1 MILIS
6 FSDIPFNAANAT
18 QMSDQISQSNYTA
31 EGATGSVKDYYYDN
45 SMGAL
50 NANFVVV
57 GPYTLSQNQAYYGA
71 NDSEGDDLRPREMV
85 AEACSLASSH
95 INFAIFD
102 NDGDNYVDMIHV
114 VYAGR
119 GEHNGGG
126 ANAIWAHS
134 WAIPSAP
141 LFNGVRA
148 YKYSCS
154 NELRTTNAIDG
165 IGTICHEM
173 GHVLGLPDFYDTDY
187 SVSGQAITL
196 DSWDLMSS
204 GNYNNASKTPPY
216 LSALERHMLGWIN
229 PITLTNNN
237 TPCTLPAIS
246 DSNKAYKV
254 NLTTNEFFI
263 FEHRNKKKWDQY
275 TPAKGM
281 LVFHGD
287 NYLINQW
294 INTRINKINTKS
306 NDRGFFII
314 PAYGDSSNNVS
325 ASTTFPGS
333 QNIRSFVGS
342 KLKNFAATGKLLL
355 NINYGQDSVLEFNYF
370 NTQPSINFTAI
381 AATNITSTSA
391 KLNGTITGTG
401 ISSKGFQYRK
411 QGTSTYTSLSTS
423 STPLQVNINNLSSST
438 TYEYRLYAV
447 SSIGTTY
454 SNTEIFMTDCGVV
467 SPPLTE
473 NFESPLNC
481 WTNISSS
488 TDNIDVVQS
497 GGFPS
502 CTAHGGEGM
511 LKYNSFSI
519 LANQWAGL
527 ISPKISFPHSSYE
540 VSLWIFRYKGNYSK
554 IGEGV
559 EVYVNSS
566 QSLNGATKIG
576 FISNNREEPPTINTN
591 GWYNYTCNVGQQAVG
606 ENYIILKTISKYG
619 YNTYIDDF
627 SIYEVEI
634 FPPTIKTDSIKNI
647 THNSSTIYSSFNQ
660 GTQTIL
666 SKGLEYR
673 PSFNNNWDSIS
684 VQNNTSPFS
693 IILSSLIPN
702 QLYFVRPYVVTQE
715 GRTYPATID
724 SFKTQAL
731 ILPIVTTETSVF
743 NAPSS
748 VLVYGS
754 YTQGSDPIITSG
766 FQYKETTI
774 STWTTLNQTNN
785 ISSFNSTIT
794 NLSLSTTYQY
804 RAFVTHNTGT
814 TYGITKTFTTP
825 TPPTISFDPIEDF
838 CLNDNSIILD
848 IASPQGGVYSGQGI
862 TNLNQFNPSQ
872 AGVGNYYIK
881 YTYTDTNLITVID
894 SFIVKVNANPQITF
908 LQTNSLEICQGD
920 SINLEVQAIVGA
932 SYQWYK
938 DDAIIIGEN
947 SNICSVNTE
956 ANYNVVV
963 VNSNNCS
970 SVSSYISL
978 EVNQIYYSTIT
989 ASICQGQTYT
999 LNGFNENAAG
1009 FYTQTLQT
1017 TKGCDSIVNLSL
1029 TVNPTYNNYFN
1040 ATISEGETY
1049 SLNGFNETTTGLYTQ
1064 NLQTIKGCDSI
1075 ISLNLIV
1082 YPAFTTVFDVTICQG
1097 MTYILNGFNEN
1108 RTGIYTQYLQ
1118 TINGSDSIVILNLKV
1133 NPIYNDTITR
1143 VICQGDTYS
1152 SNGFNEN
1159 TEGIYTQFLQTINGC
1174 DSIIS
1179 LNLIVKPIYTTS
1191 FNATICEGES
1201 YSLNG
1206 FNENITGTY
1215 TQTLQTINGC
1225 DSIVNLNLI
1234 VNPIYTTSFNAVIC
1248 EGESYNLNGFNE
1260 NITGTYSQTLQT
1272 INGCDSIISLNLIV
1286 NPIYTTSFNAVICEG
1301 ESYNLNGFNES
1312 TTGTYTQTLQT
1323 INGCDS
1329 IITLDLIVNPIYT
1342 TSFNA
1347 VICQGETYN
1356 LNGFNENITGTY
1368 TQTLQTINGCDSIV
1382 NLNLIVNPIYTTSFN
1397 ATICEGESYS
1407 LNGFN
1412 ETTTGTYTQT
1422 LQTINGCDSIIT
1434 LNLIVNEV
1442 NPPSSLTLEIVQS
1455 YFELSWVGYAENY
1468 IIYRG
1473 NDSIGSTTNT
1483 IYIDTNVVHGVN
1495 YCYRIKSI
1503 EGECEAE
1510 SIEICKEFLGI
1521 NDNINNNSNMSIILY
1536 PNPANGNTTLRTE
1549 GITKPTDVFVYDVV
1563 GRHLR
1568 TYKLEANQKELNIDL
1583 TGFAKGI
1590 YQIKVLNQTKKLI
1603 KN

>member
-1 MILIS
+1 MKAFNTFIRVLLLLTLFHSGLFAAPADKTRTFSKTQKNGKTITYTLNGDEFISWLTSLDGYTLLENQKQEIVYAIKDRDEGLIKSSVLATDPEYRSAEEILFLSSIKKGLFYSPSQLEVSRKNRETRYSENQPNYIPTTGTPNFLVILINY
-6 FSDIPFNAANAT
+6 SDIPFNADNAT
-18 QMSDQISQSNYTA
+18 KMSNQISQSNYTTD
-31 EGATGSVKDYYYDN
+31 GATGSVKDYYFDN

-57 GPYTLSQNQAYYGA
+57 GPYTLSQNQAYYGG
-71 NDSEGDDLRPREMV
+71 NDSQGDDLRPREMV
-85 AEACSLASSH
+85 AEACSLASQD

-134 WAIPSAP
+134 WTIPSAP
-141 LFNGVRA
+141 MYNGVRA
-148 YKYSCS
+148 YRYSCS
-154 NELRTTNAIDG
+154 NELRTTTQIDG

-187 SVSGQAITL
+187 STSGQAITL

-216 LSALERHMLGWIN
+216 LSALERHMLGWID
-229 PITLTNNN
+229 PIILTNNN

-254 NLTTNEFFI
+254 NLNTNEFFI

-294 INTRINKINTKS
+294 INSRVNKINTKS

-314 PAYGDSSNNVS
+314 PAYGDSSNNTS

-342 KLKNFAATGKLLL
+342 KLKNFTPTGKLLL

-370 NTQPSINFTAI
+370 NTQPNISFTAL
-381 AATNITSTSA
+381 AATNITSSSA
-391 KLNGTITGTG
+391 SLNGTIAGTG
-401 ISSKGFQYRK
+401 IISRGFQYRK
-411 QGTSTYTSLSTS
+411 QGTSTYTSQSTS
-423 STPLQVNINNLSSST
+423 TSPLQVNINNLSSST

-447 SSIGTTY
+447 SSIGTIY
-454 SNTEIFMTDCGVV
+454 SNTETFTTGCGVV

-473 NFESPLNC
+473 SFESPLNC
-481 WTNISSS
+481 WTNISSN
-488 TDNIDVVQS
+488 TNNIDIVQS
-497 GGFPS
+497 GGSPT

-519 LANQWAGL
+519 SANQWAGL

-540 VSLWIFRYKGNYSK
+540 VSLWIYRFKGSYSK

-559 EVYVNSS
+559 EIYINSS
-566 QSLNGATKIG
+566 QSLSGATKIG
-576 FISNNREEPPTINTN
+576 FISNNREEEPTINTN
-591 GWYNYTCNVGQQAVG
+591 GWYNYTCNIGQQAVG

-627 SIYEVEI
+627 SINEVETI
-634 FPPTIKTDSIKNI
+634 PPTIITDSIKNI
-647 THNSSTIYSSFNQ
+647 THNSSTIYSSFTQ

-693 IILSSLIPN
+693 VTLSSLIPN

-715 GRTYPATID
+715 GRTYPTTID

-731 ILPIVTTETSVF
+731 ILPIVITDTSIF

-754 YTQGSDPIITSG
+754 YVQGSDPIITSG
-766 FQYKETTI
+766 FQYKETTT

-785 ISSFNSTIT
+785 NNIFYDTIT
-794 NLSLSTTYQY
+794 NLPSSKEHQY
-804 RAFVTHNTGT
+804 RAFATHSTGT
-814 TYGITKTFTTP
+814 TYGLTKTFTTP
-825 TPPTISFDPIEDF
+825 TPPTISFDPIGDY
-838 CLNDNSIILD
+838 CLNDYSIILD
-848 IASPQGGVYSGQGI
+848 IASPQGGTYSGQGI
-862 TNLNQFNPSQ
+862 TNQNQFNPSQ
-872 AGVGNYYIK
+872 AGLGNHYIK
-881 YTYTDTNLITVID
+881 YTYTDTNSLTVAD

-908 LQTNSLEICQGD
+908 LQPTSLEICQGD
-920 SINLEVQAIVGA
+920 SIQIGIEPILGA
-932 SYQWYK
+932 TYHWYK
-938 DDAIIIGEN
+938 DDTIITGLS
-947 SNICSVNTE
+947 SNVFSSNTE

-963 VNSNNCS
+963 VNSNNCT

-978 EVNQIYYSTIT
+978 EVNQTYDSTIR

-999 LNGFNENAAG
+999 LNGFNEN
-1009 FYTQTLQT
+1009 
-1017 TKGCDSIVNLSL
+1017 
-1029 TVNPTYNNYFN
+1029 
-1040 ATISEGETY
+1040 
-1049 SLNGFNETTTGLYTQ
+1049 
-1064 NLQTIKGCDSI
+1064 
-1075 ISLNLIV
+1075 
-1082 YPAFTTVFDVTICQG
+1082 
-1097 MTYILNGFNEN
+1097 
-1108 RTGIYTQYLQ
+1108 
-1118 TINGSDSIVILNLKV
+1118 
-1133 NPIYNDTITR
+1133 
-1143 VICQGDTYS
+1143 
-1152 SNGFNEN
+1152 
-1159 TEGIYTQFLQTINGC
+1159 
-1174 DSIIS
+1174 
-1179 LNLIVKPIYTTS
+1179 
-1191 FNATICEGES
+1191 
-1201 YSLNG
+1201 
-1206 FNENITGTY
+1206 
-1215 TQTLQTINGC
+1215 
-1225 DSIVNLNLI
+1225 
-1234 VNPIYTTSFNAVIC
+1234 
-1248 EGESYNLNGFNE
+1248 
-1260 NITGTYSQTLQT
+1260 
-1272 INGCDSIISLNLIV
+1272 
-1286 NPIYTTSFNAVICEG
+1286 
-1301 ESYNLNGFNES
+1301 
-1312 TTGTYTQTLQT
+1312 
-1323 INGCDS
+1323 
-1329 IITLDLIVNPIYT
+1329 
-1342 TSFNA
+1342 
-1347 VICQGETYN
+1347 
-1356 LNGFNENITGTY
+1356 
-1368 TQTLQTINGCDSIV
+1368 
-1382 NLNLIVNPIYTTSFN
+1382 
-1397 ATICEGESYS
+1397 
-1407 LNGFN
+1407 
-1412 ETTTGTYTQT
+1412 TTGTYTQT

-1434 LNLIVNEV
+1434 LNLLVNEV
-1442 NPPSSLTLEIVQS
+1442 TPPTSLTLDIIQN
-1455 YFELSWVGYAENY
+1455 YFELSWVGYSENY

-1473 NDSIGSTTNT
+1473 NDSIGYTTNT
-1483 IYIDTNVVHGVN
+1483 IYIDTNVAHGVN

-1510 SIEICKEFLGI
+1510 SIEICKEFLELD
-1521 NDNINNNSNMSIILY
+1521 DNIIISNNISIILY
-1536 PNPANGNTTLRTE
+1536 PNPTNGNTTLKTE
-1549 GITKPTDVFVYDVV
+1549 GIIEPTDVFVFDAI

-1568 TYKLEANQKELNIDL
+1568 TYKLEPNQKELNIDL

-1590 YQIKVLNQTKKLI
+1590 YQIKVLNQTKQLI